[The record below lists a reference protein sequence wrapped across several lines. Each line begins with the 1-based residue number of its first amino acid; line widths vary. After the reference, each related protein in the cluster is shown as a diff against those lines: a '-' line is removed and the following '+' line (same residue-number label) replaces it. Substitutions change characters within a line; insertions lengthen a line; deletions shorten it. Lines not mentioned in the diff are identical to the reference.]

1 MQVTRTKKERRYE
14 HIYTM
19 YENKLDSM
27 YFDFAID
34 GDIDVELGIGG
45 SCDIGGVYFDSVSY
59 RLDEWRDAIKELERD
74 VSNQC
79 SNTSTWNF
87 EVIVSYNNG
96 FEYRYGTNLES
107 YGYDY
112 RDDEREKSKEKLL
125 DEVVSDHMLYNAW

>member
-1 MQVTRTKKERRYE
+1 MQFTRTKKERRYE

-87 EVIVSYNNG
+87 EVVVSYNNG
-96 FEYRYGTNLES
+96 F
-107 YGYDY
+107 
-112 RDDEREKSKEKLL
+112 
-125 DEVVSDHMLYNAW
+125 

>member
-1 MQVTRTKKERRYE
+1 MRVIRTKKERRCE
-14 HIYTM
+14 QIYTM

-34 GDIDVELGIGG
+34 GDIDVELGNGG
-45 SCDIGGVYFDSVSY
+45 SYDIGGGYFNSVSY

-87 EVIVSYNNG
+87 EVIVSHNNG

-107 YGYDY
+107 YGYDL